1 MITEEIIIEVI
12 KAYGRPF
19 SLNSKGNLTYFN
31 EQFFAGLF
39 HRAYSPVF
47 IANQKQFFMFNDK
60 NGCFDDQNSSAM
72 INKLGL
78 FLHEFTEVFKIP
90 AMENKRTCGTLRN
103 IMTFLESIGEQNDFF
118 SLSDRIYI
126 HCANGVLE
134 FKLAIKKS
142 KSKSFLSKHRK
153 SSRSHNT
160 NDLDLANRWE
170 LKPFSPDYRSLGRC
184 ELNYD
189 PQAKC
194 PQFEAFL
201 HSFLEDDDI
210 ELIKQYIGQ
219 CLLGKNITHT
229 MLVITGPGGC
239 GKSTLET
246 IIELLIGA
254 NSYTQIRPE
263 HIGSRFET
271 SFFMGKTLLSG
282 KESRT
287 SFFTSKGMGIIKSLV
302 GGDGLRAEEKNS
314 NKHKMVEGTFNVI
327 IVGNSIPK
335 LQFESNDDK
344 SSYHRRF
351 RWIRCKDFKP
361 ENPIPNLAKK
371 IFSEEG
377 SGILNFALDGAKK
390 ILESN
395 IMPCGNLQ
403 NARLDYLFGSSEPL
417 DLFLASCVET
427 NRNTTITSEE
437 LFTAFTKFSISMGW
451 TPWRQRH
458 FQNQIPDAMLRH
470 FQQPLRREV
479 PRRRASDGKM
489 TNRAGF
495 FHVRFKN

>member
-1 MITEEIIIEVI
+1 MITEKMLAEIT
-12 KAYGRPF
+12 KLYGEPF
-19 SLNSKGNLTYFN
+19 SCNTKGRLMIFN
-31 EQFFAGLF
+31 EQFFAELF
-39 HRAYSPVF
+39 FRCYSPVYLTVK
-47 IANQKQFFMFNDK
+47 KQFFMYKEQDGLWGN
-60 NGCFDDQNSSAM
+60 QSPSIM

-78 FLHEFTEVFKIP
+78 FLHEYSKRFRAP
-90 AMENKRTCGTLRN
+90 AIETKRKCADLHS
-103 IMTFLESIGEQNDFF
+103 IETFLKGIAEQNDFF
-118 SLSDRIYI
+118 RPSDRNFV
-126 HCANGVLE
+126 HCVNGVLE
-134 FKLAIKKS
+134 LTA
-142 KSKSFLSKHRK
+142 
-153 SSRSHNT
+153 T
-160 NDLDLANRWE
+160 GTWE
-170 LKPFSPDYRSLGRC
+170 LKPFSPEYRSLSRC
-184 ELNYD
+184 ELAYD

-201 HSFLEDDDI
+201 RSLLEEDDI
-210 ELIKQYIGQ
+210 ELLELYLGQ
-219 CLLGKNITHT
+219 CLLGKNVTQSI
-229 MLVITGPGGC
+229 LLLTGPGGC
-239 GKSTLET
+239 GKSTLST
-246 IIELLIGA
+246 IVELLIGP
-254 NSYTQIRPE
+254 NGYTQIRPE

-287 SFFTSKGMGIIKSLV
+287 SFFTSKGMSIIKSLV
-302 GGDGLRAEEKNS
+302 GGDDLRAEDKNS
-314 NKHKMVEGTFNVI
+314 NSHKMIEGTFNVI

-344 SSYHRRF
+344 SAYRRRF

-361 ENPIPNLAKK
+361 ENPIPNLAKE

-390 ILESN
+390 ILKSN
-395 IMPCGNLQ
+395 IMPCGDLQ

-427 NRNTTITSEE
+427 KRNTTITSEE

-479 PRRRASDGKM
+479 PRPRASDGKM